1 MWRCRMVDLLI
12 RVLPVKA
19 WQDLLIR
26 RHVTG
31 CAACTGKLA
40 AREEALAVL
49 VQERDLVSVKAFWP
63 AISHRLRPGEAE
75 KARAPSPTWRW
86 VAVAAGLLAAVGAG
100 LWLHRGPVGNDSA
113 DLNRKLQIDYIRIG
127 GEPARAYVFQPQ
139 DVNMTL
145 VWVEKNSEG
154 E

>member
-1 MWRCRMVDLLI
+1 MWRCRMVDWLI

-31 CAACTGKLA
+31 CQACTGKLA

-49 VQERDLVSVKAFWP
+49 VQERDLVSIKDFWP
-63 AISHRLRPGEAE
+63 GVEHRLRPDEGG
-75 KARAPSPTWRW
+75 RMTAPGLNWKW
-86 VAVAAGLLAAVGAG
+86 VAAAAVLLAALGTG
-100 LWLHRGPVGNDSA
+100 LWLSRDRIGNGYP
-113 DLNRKLQIDYIRIG
+113 DLTRKLQIDYIKIG
-127 GEPARAYVFQPQ
+127 DQQARTYVFQPQ
-139 DVNMTL
+139 DADMTL
-145 VWVEKNSEG
+145 VWVEKNGEG

>member
-49 VQERDLVSVKAFWP
+49 VQERDLVSVKDFWP
-63 AISHRLRPGEAE
+63 AISHRLRPGEVE
-75 KARAPSPTWRW
+75 KAQAPSPTWRW
-86 VAVAAGLLAAVGAG
+86 VAVAAGLLAAVGAS

-113 DLNRKLQIDYIRIG
+113 DLSRKLQIDYIRIG

>member
-12 RVLPVKA
+12 RVLPVRA

-31 CAACTGKLA
+31 CAACTAKLA

-49 VQERDLVSVKAFWP
+49 VQERDLVSVRDFWP
-63 AISHRLRPGEAE
+63 AVSPRLHSGPAARS
-75 KARAPSPTWRW
+75 KAPNTTWRW
-86 VAVAAGLLAAVGAG
+86 AAVAAGLLAAVGAG
-100 LWLHRGPVGNDSA
+100 LWLHRGPVGDVSA
-113 DLNRKLQIDYIRIG
+113 DLSRKLQIDYIRIG
-127 GEPARAYVFQPQ
+127 DEPARTYVFQPQ

-145 VWVEKNSEG
+145 VWVEKDSEG